1 MLFDKNIRRFGKKL
15 MVILAFVFAVGVA
28 DAQVDTASLTG
39 LIKDQNGAIISG
51 ATISV
56 TNQATNITATA
67 MTNGEGY
74 YTFTNLRP
82 ALYTIEVG
90 QSGFNKDSR
99 RDFTLNVGQKARLDI
114 TLTVGANSTA
124 TVEVTA
130 ESQTQLQRDDAVVG
144 AVVENRK
151 ITDLPLLQRSW
162 DDLLSQVAG
171 VQNEPYTEQGGGT
184 ASGRTGS
191 ANIHGARSLQNNFIL
206 DGQDNN
212 TISENVQ
219 EFSTQVARP
228 SVDAISE
235 FKVVTSPF
243 SAEYGRAAGGAIVVT
258 TKSGTNQFHGVAYEY
273 LRNRVFDAN
282 DFFSN
287 RFGRKKPQRVQNQF
301 GGNIGG
307 PIWKSRAFFFGDYE
321 GTRIRQGIL
330 LTGTVPLASEL
341 AGDFSGRLGGNL
353 FEIIAPD
360 ATGNCVGTGQFVRA
374 GQIFNPATTRPN
386 PCFTSGTAT
395 NPYQRLQVIRDPYA
409 GNIITNINPV
419 AARLARY
426 YPAPNLPGRA
436 NNFVRTPGISDDNN
450 RFTSRI
456 DYKINDRTDVFGRY
470 SYGKRNRFLPGVFGG
485 IADGSDSSA
494 RGLTTVLNHSVL
506 IGWNYIVSSS
516 LVNQF
521 RFGYNFANASTKQEP
536 FGQISSSDFVPGIPN
551 NPISQGGLPAILL
564 TTGGFSPRLGSADFN
579 PKFQNSRQY
588 QFNDSVTLIRGIHTF
603 HFGTD
608 IMAPLRLHYLDIP
621 VTRGRFA
628 FSGIYTA
635 VTPGISTTGNA
646 VADFLTGIPV
656 QAALTNVFDVN
667 QRRRMYSFFGQDDW
681 KVSPKLTVNLG
692 LRYDFGTPFYE
703 QNNNQTNFD
712 AVAAARATTQAEA
725 LASLVRAKNGSLN
738 SRATVKPDKNNFA
751 PRVGFAYS
759 VTDKFVVRGG
769 YGIFYNLLDRIGSE
783 DQITINPPQVV
794 QFQAQTPNGVFPI
807 FGTSPTTGITLTS
820 GFPANTLDPNNIQVR
835 NLQIRAINPD
845 SRTPYLQQGS
855 IGVQYDFAKGWFAEV
870 NYVGTRG
877 TKLYVLRDLN
887 EPNPSVL
894 VGGIATSQPR
904 PFSQFGIVEY
914 RDDLGISRYNAL
926 ESTVEKRFSKGY
938 SVRGVYTYATS
949 KDNTGEHL
957 TANGSSSSIPNSR
970 DASLWYGYSD
980 FDVRHRIVVNG
991 IFELPFGK
999 GKPYLSDGIGAALL
1013 GGWELT
1019 GSYNFRTG
1027 RPFTVSQGGDPL
1039 SVGTFQLTL
1048 PDQIGDP
1055 NLSNPTI
1062 DRWFNVQAFQALPV
1076 GAGRFG
1082 NQRRNQVRGP
1092 KFAAFDF
1099 AVHRKFPLWNEATF
1113 IDFRWEVFNAF
1124 NRANFALPNRDI
1136 TSSSVGT
1143 ITALQGD
1150 PRVMQFALRINF

>member
-1 MLFDKNIRRFGKKL
+1 MKMSNNGGLFKKTL
-15 MVILAFVFAVGVA
+15 TAIFLIAITSTIGF
-28 DAQVDTASLTG
+28 AQVDTASLTG
-39 LIKDQNGAIISG
+39 QVKDSQGALINGARVM
-51 ATISV
+51 A
-56 TNQATNITATA
+56 TNQTTNIMVEAT
-67 MTNGEGY
+67 TGSEGY
-74 YTFTNLRP
+74 YTFTGLRP
-82 ALYTIEVG
+82 SIYKIEVS
-90 QSGFNKDSR
+90 QSGFGTQTRKDVE
-99 RDFTLNVGQKARLDI
+99 LNVGQRARFDFVLS
-114 TLTVGANSTA
+114 VGNA
-124 TVEVTA
+124 TVSVDVASENQVA
-130 ESQTQLQRDDAVVG
+130 LQREDAVVG
-144 AVVENRK
+144 AVVDNRR
-151 ITDLPLLQRSW
+151 ITNLPLLQRSW

-184 ASGRTGS
+184 AAGRTGS

-243 SAEYGRAAGGAIVVT
+243 SAEYGRSAGGAIIVT
-258 TKSGTNQFHGVAYEY
+258 TKSGTNNFHGVAYEY

-287 RFGRKKPQRVQNQF
+287 RLGRKKPQRVQNQF
-301 GGNIGG
+301 GGNLGG
-307 PIWKSRAFFFGDYE
+307 PIWKNKAFFFGDFE

-330 LTGTVPLASEL
+330 LTGTVPLQSEL
-341 AGDFSGRLGGNL
+341 NGDFSGRLGGNL

-360 ATGNCVGTGQFVRA
+360 AGGNCVGTGQFVRS

-409 GNIITNINPV
+409 NNIITNINPV

-426 YPAPNLPGRA
+426 YPAPNLPGRS
-436 NNFVRTPGISDDNN
+436 NNFVRTPGLTDDND
-450 RFTSRI
+450 RVTSRI
-456 DYKINDRTDVFGRY
+456 DYKINTKNDIFGRY
-470 SYGKRNRFLPGVFGG
+470 SYGKRDRFLPGVFGG

-494 RGLTTVLNHSVL
+494 RGLSTVINHSIL
-506 IGWNYIVSSS
+506 IGWNNIVTSN

-521 RFGYNFANASTKQEP
+521 RFGFNYANASTKQEP
-536 FGQISSSDFVPGIPN
+536 FGQISSSEFVPGIPN

-588 QFNDSVTLIRGIHTF
+588 QFSDSATLIEGRHTIR
-603 HFGTD
+603 FGTD
-608 IMAPLRLHYLDIP
+608 VLAPLQLHYLDIP

-635 VTPGISTTGNA
+635 VTPGVSTTGNS
-646 VADFLTGIPV
+646 VADFLTGVPV

-667 QRRRMYSFFGQDDW
+667 QRRHMYSFFGQDDW
-681 KVSPKLTVNLG
+681 KASSKLTLNLG
-692 LRYDFGTPFYE
+692 LRYDFGSPYYE
-703 QNNNQTNFD
+703 LNNKQTNFD
-712 AVAAARATTQAEA
+712 PVRAAAATTQAEA
-725 LASLVRAKNGSLN
+725 LASLVRANDGNLN
-738 SRATVKPDKNNFA
+738 ARTLVKPDRNNFA

-759 VTDKFVVRGG
+759 ATDKFVIRGG
-769 YGIFYNLLDRIGSE
+769 FGIFYNLLDRIGSE

-794 QFQAQTPNGVFPI
+794 QFQAQTPNGVFPVL
-807 FGTSPTTGITLTS
+807 GTSPTTGITLSS
-820 GFPANTLDPNNIQVR
+820 GFPANTLDPANVQVR
-835 NLQIRAINPD
+835 NLQIRAIKAD
-845 SRTPYLQQGS
+845 SKTPNMRQAT
-855 IGVQYDFAKGWFAEV
+855 IGFQYQIWKNWFAEV
-870 NYVGTRG
+870 NYVATRG
-877 TKLYVLRDLN
+877 RNLYVLRDFN
-887 EPNPSVL
+887 QSNPSIL
-894 VGGIATSQPR
+894 VNGIATAQPR
-904 PFSQFGIVEY
+904 PISQFGLVEY
-914 RDDLGISRYNAL
+914 RDDLGKSRYDAL
-926 ESTVEKRFSKGY
+926 ETTLEKRFSEGFTT
-938 SVRGVYTYATS
+938 RAVYTYSNS

-957 TANGSSSSIPNSR
+957 TANGSSSSLPNSR

-980 FDVRHRIVVNG
+980 FDVRHRFVVNG
-991 IFELPFGK
+991 VWELPLGK
-999 GKPYLSDGIGAALL
+999 GKPFFKSGIGAALL

-1019 GSYNFRTG
+1019 GTSNFRTG

-1048 PDQIGDP
+1048 PDQISNP
-1055 NLSNPTI
+1055 NLTNPTI

-1082 NQRRNQVRGP
+1082 NQVRNQVRGP
-1092 KFAAFDF
+1092 RFAALDF
-1099 AVHRKFPLWNEATF
+1099 AVHRKFPLWNETSN
-1113 IDFRWEVFNAF
+1113 IDFRWEVFNAL
-1124 NRANFALPNRDI
+1124 NRANFGLPTRDI
-1136 TSSSVGT
+1136 TSGSVGT
-1143 ITALQGD
+1143 ITSLQGD